1 MNGTETID
9 VERCLPHM
17 FRFHVRGWLHV
28 MQSFERCLVN
38 GVPAWFRVGGLAADC
53 SEANSYK
60 PRLFPGPVLMG
71 RIVCLMGSSF
81 IWDS

>member
-9 VERCLPHM
+9 VERGLPHM

-38 GVPAWFRVGGLAADC
+38 GVPAWFRVGVSPLIVPKRIRTSPA
-53 SEANSYK
+53 S
-60 PRLFPGPVLMG
+60 FPVPF
-71 RIVCLMGSSF
+71 S
-81 IWDS
+81 WDA